1 MADDGQ
7 TRKLAIIVALDVAG
21 YSARTEADE
30 ARTTA
35 EVAALRK
42 VIEGIAAKHGGR
54 VFNTAGDGFM
64 LEFGSS
70 LAGVEAAFELAK
82 TCEPKVRVG
91 VHLGD
96 VAVQPNGDLLGHG
109 VNVAA
114 RLMARSDPGSALV
127 SGAVRYTIRGPI
139 VERLISR
146 GIFQLDKMAEAIEAF
161 ALIAAA
167 PAEPPPVPVP
177 TTAAKAAAPQLP
189 TMPEAAPLPPY
200 VGRVRELERVRD
212 RIDKAKRGEGGF
224 LLFSGEAGVGK
235 TRLTQEAERLARAGG
250 FMVTRGH
257 CHDMDS
263 APPYQPLLEQIEQAR
278 RMLGSDIMR
287 RSMGENATELS
298 KLMPELRHQYSDI
311 PPYPSLPPEQERRY
325 LLHGVAEFLARSAT
339 FNPLLIVFEDLHWAD
354 ESTCIL
360 LRHLAERL
368 KNEPVLLMGTY
379 RDGELETGGP
389 FARALQKL
397 NRERLSDEIKLG
409 RLSQREVVELLVKR
423 FDQQPPKS
431 LIDLLFYETEGN
443 PFFIE
448 EVIGLLQDSDKLFA
462 PDGTFRTDVEISDT
476 EVAQGVK
483 LIIED
488 RVSKAS
494 PLCREIL
501 TLAAVTGRMFPFE
514 LLVKAEGK
522 HSEDEILTAI
532 EEAEE
537 KRMIEDVSQGRIAR
551 YQFVHEQIRQT
562 LLSGLSRPRRQRLHL
577 RIADAL
583 ETVYAN
589 ASEKYA
595 GEIGHHLYQAG
606 AAADHVRTARF
617 LTVAGERAI
626 DALAFEDALRQFDLA
641 IGVLEESDDALT
653 RARLQGLRAMA
664 LHGAEKIP
672 ESLAALKLAIQT
684 APNQAAKDEFTLQR
698 CNMLLELWRG
708 SETLDDLEGLSV
720 RARQSGDPQRDL
732 RVQQALA
739 RAYYVMSLDRK
750 GFAEKSK
757 EAYERAIDVARTQ
770 GAHKILGSCLVATA
784 TLTDYWL
791 DYRAQA
797 QANLD
802 EADRIARETGDEG
815 LAVDVAT
822 ARLSFN
828 FPGEQI
834 VDDETVLQRAL
845 ALRDPVRLNA
855 LYFRM
860 MWSTFSTAR
869 LERCVEICDAGI
881 ELAYRI
887 GTLPVQYPTIKAL
900 ALMDLGRFGEAWD
913 ALGKEI
919 ADDAH
924 RFGAA
929 LRDYGKL
936 YYELHVADIEGAMAR
951 APHVI
956 DESKALARAWM
967 LKSLSSR
974 LALAAPSHAGDPA
987 TIARIEALIADTGM
1001 SPGSLGTAALTLAK
1015 GDAKTARET
1024 LGPTDTADVAQFA
1037 IAARS
1042 ARMVLLANTEAALG
1056 NDRAASDHIA
1066 AAVKLARERSM
1077 RSQLW
1082 RLLGEQAHFAEASGN
1097 AQAASDARAEAKQI
1111 LGEIAQT
1118 VPDERQR
1125 ANLLQ
1130 DGEAKRLG
1138 LT

>member
-1 MADDGQ
+1 M
-7 TRKLAIIVALDVAG
+7 TETNRKLATIVALDVAG
-21 YSARTEADE
+21 YSARTESDE
-30 ARTTA
+30 ARTIA
-35 EVAALRK
+35 QIALLRP
-42 VIEGIAAKHGGR
+42 VIEGIAKSHGGR

-64 LEFGSS
+64 LEFASS
-70 LAGVEAAFELAK
+70 LAGVEAAFELAE
-82 TCEPKVRVG
+82 TCQPKVRVG

-96 VAVQPNGDLLGHG
+96 VVVQPNGDLLGHG

-114 RLMARSDPGSALV
+114 RLMAKSDPGGALV
-127 SGAVRYTIRGPI
+127 SGAVRYTIRGPVI
-139 VERLISR
+139 ERLTSR
-146 GIFQLDKMAEAIEAF
+146 GILQLDKMAETIEAF
-161 ALIAAA
+161 AM
-167 PAEPPPVPVP
+167 V
-177 TTAAKAAAPQLP
+177 AAKPAPTPVAAVLPAAMAAAPQLP
-189 TMPEAAPLPPY
+189 SMPEAAPLPPY
-200 VGRVRELERVRD
+200 VGRARELERVRD
-212 RIDKAKRGEGGF
+212 RIDRAQRGEGAL

-235 TRLTQEAERLARAGG
+235 TRLTQEAERIARTSG

-278 RMLGSDIMR
+278 RMLGSEIMR

-298 KLMPELRHQYSDI
+298 KLMPELRHYYSDI

-360 LRHLAERL
+360 LRYLAERL

-379 RDGELETGGP
+379 RDAELETGGP

-397 NRERLSDEIKLG
+397 TRERLSDEIKLG
-409 RLSQREVVELLVKR
+409 RLSQREIIELLVKR
-423 FDQQPPKS
+423 FDQTPPKS
-431 LIDLLFYETEGN
+431 LIDLIVYETEGN

-448 EVIGLLQDSDKLFA
+448 EVIGLLQDGNKLFSA
-462 PDGTFRTDVEISDT
+462 DGKFRDDVEISDT

-483 LIIED
+483 LIIEE

-522 HSEDEILTAI
+522 HSEDEILTAM

-641 IGVLEESDDALT
+641 LGVLEESDDALT
-653 RARLQGLRAMA
+653 RARLQALRARA
-664 LHGAEKIP
+664 LHGSEKIP
-672 ESLAALKLAIQT
+672 ESLAALKLAILT
-684 APNQAAKDEFTLQR
+684 APNQVSKDEFLLQR

-708 SETLDDLEGLSV
+708 SEALDDLESLSV
-720 RARQSGDPQRDL
+720 RASQSADPQREL
-732 RVQQALA
+732 SVQQALA
-739 RAYYVMSLDRK
+739 RAYYVMSLDRQ

-757 EAYERAIDVARTQ
+757 EAYERAIGLARAQ
-770 GAHKILGSCLVATA
+770 GVHKTLGACLVATA
-784 TLTDYWL
+784 TLVDYWL

-802 EADRIARETGDEG
+802 EADQIARVIDDEG

-822 ARLSFN
+822 ARLSFIIRGG
-828 FPGEQI
+828 PAVE
-834 VDDETVLQRAL
+834 DEKVLERAL
-845 ALRDPVRLNA
+845 SLRDPVRLNA

-860 MWSTFSTAR
+860 MWSTLSAAR

-919 ADDAH
+919 ADEAH

-936 YYELHVADIEGAMAR
+936 FYELHVADIEAALAR
-951 APHVI
+951 TPHVI
-956 DESKALARAWM
+956 GESKALARAWM
-967 LKSLSSR
+967 LTGLSNR
-974 LALAAPSHAGDPA
+974 LALAAQDHVGDA
-987 TIARIEALIADTGM
+987 AMINRLEALVAETGM
-1001 SPGSLGTAALTLAK
+1001 FPGMTGATALALSKGDTTAARASLKAAEAANQGQLAVVARLTRMQLLAK
-1015 GDAKTARET
+1015 ME
-1024 LGPTDTADVAQFA
+1024 TAD
-1037 IAARS
+1037 
-1042 ARMVLLANTEAALG
+1042 G
-1056 NDRAASDHIA
+1056 NHQAASEAIS
-1066 AAVKLARERSM
+1066 AAVALSREKSM

-1082 RLLGEQAHFAEASGN
+1082 RLLGEQALIMEKLGD
-1097 AQAASDARAEAKQI
+1097 AQAASGSKAEARQLLADI
-1111 LGEIAQT
+1111 SQT
-1118 VPDERQR
+1118 ISDTEQR
-1125 ANLLQ
+1125 AKFLSGHVATQ
-1130 DGEAKRLG
+1130 LG
-1138 LT
+1138 LAQ